1 MSESILVVT
10 GLPRSGTSLM
20 MQLLEAAQISI
31 LSDQLR
37 EKDSN
42 NPEGY
47 YELSAVKGIVKDN
60 SFLEKAKGCA
70 VKIVAPLPLFLDKSQ
85 SYKFIFMQRD
95 LQEVLAS
102 QEVMIGKDQS
112 TEREKFKQLFNQ
124 HLDKTIAFITQM
136 NWPVLFISH
145 QALLKNP
152 NQEIEKLIDY
162 LDLNI
167 NASDLVPIIKP
178 QLYRQQHV

>member
-1 MSESILVVT
+1 MSKSILVVT

-20 MQLLEAAQISI
+20 MQILEAAQIPI

-37 EKDSN
+37 EKDSS

-47 YELSAVKGIVKDN
+47 YELSAVKGIVKDH
-60 SFLEKAKGCA
+60 SFLENAPGFA
-70 VKIVAPLPLFLDKSQ
+70 IKIVAPLPVFLDKSR

-95 LQEVLAS
+95 LEEVLAS
-102 QEVMIGKDQS
+102 QAVMLEKDQS
-112 TEREKFKQLFNQ
+112 TEREKFKQLFHQ
-124 HLDKTIAFITQM
+124 HIEKTIAFITQM
-136 NWPVLFISH
+136 NWPILFISH
-145 QALLKNP
+145 QALLKTP

-167 NASDLVPIIKP
+167 NASDLVPVIKP